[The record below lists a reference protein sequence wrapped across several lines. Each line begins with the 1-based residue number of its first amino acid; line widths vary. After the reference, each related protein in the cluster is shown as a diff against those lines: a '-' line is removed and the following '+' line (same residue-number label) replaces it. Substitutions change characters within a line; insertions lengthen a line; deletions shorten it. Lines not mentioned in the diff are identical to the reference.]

1 VIGRLLMIDIAS
13 LAIRRMGSCL
23 LPVIMVIAAVLIL
36 IVYAA

>member
-1 VIGRLLMIDIAS
+1 VIGRLLKIYMAR

-23 LPVIMVIAAVLIL
+23 LPVIIVIAAVLIL